1 MLTFNRS
8 VLLATLMIGTAA
20 SLAPGQVNEPA
31 AAQAKAPL
39 RLTQTIPLAHVEGGF
54 NHHSAD
60 GKLRRLF
67 ICATGNK
74 SVEVVDL
81 NTGKIIKSLPGDR
94 PSATCFAPDLNILC
108 VSRGKTIELYDAKS
122 FDRLVSLPM
131 PSGVDEL
138 QYDPRSKQL
147 LAGCMNAPNEGI
159 APVDL
164 VQRKVLDKIK
174 LPAPPQGFC
183 VEDDG
188 NRLFASTPRA
198 NQIAV
203 IDRKTSSSDAW
214 KLTDLQRN
222 YPVAYDVA
230 THRLFVGC
238 RKPAKL
244 LVLDTKS
251 GKPVESAAIGTDTDD
266 LAFDAANKR
275 IYVACGEGVISVV
288 QQDDADHYRS
298 IASVTSA
305 AGARNC
311 VFLPESGE
319 FCVTVP
325 QTDDGPA
332 KILVYKAATN
342 GT

>member
-1 MLTFNRS
+1 MVKYKYST
-8 VLLATLMIGTAA
+8 LLETLMIGLSA
-20 SLAPGQVNEPA
+20 SLASGEVNEPA
-31 AAQAKAPL
+31 AAPAETPL
-39 RLTQTIPLAHVEGGF
+39 RLIQTIPLPHVASGF

-60 GKLRRLF
+60 AKLRRLF

-81 NTGKIIKSLPGDR
+81 NSGKVIKSLPGDR

-108 VSRGKTIELYDAKS
+108 VSRGKNVELYDAKS
-122 FDRLVSLPM
+122 FDRLASLPM
-131 PSGVDEL
+131 PSGIDEL
-138 QYDPRSKQL
+138 QYDSRSKL
-147 LAGCMNAPNEGI
+147 LFAGCMNAPNEGI

-164 VQRKVLDKIK
+164 VQRKVLDELK

-183 VEDDG
+183 LEDDG
-188 NRLFASTPRA
+188 NRLFACTPRV
-198 NQIAV
+198 NQITV

-214 KLTDLQRN
+214 KLTDAKSN
-222 YPVAYDVA
+222 YPVAYDAA

-244 LVLDTKS
+244 FVLDTKS
-251 GKPVESAAIGTDTDD
+251 GKSVGSAAIGTDTDD

-275 IYVACGEGVISVV
+275 IYVACGEGVISVI
-288 QQDDADHYRS
+288 QQDDAGRYRN

-305 AGARNC
+305 TEGRNC

-325 QTDDGPA
+325 RSDDEPA
-332 KILVYKAATN
+332 KVLVYKVSARSP
-342 GT
+342 

>member
-1 MLTFNRS
+1 MPTFKRS
-8 VLLATLMIGTAA
+8 VLLATLMIGPAA
-20 SLAPGQVNEPA
+20 SLAPSQVNEPA
-31 AAQAKAPL
+31 AAQAKSPL

-122 FDRLVSLPM
+122 FERLVSLPM
-131 PSGVDEL
+131 PSGIDEL
-138 QYDPRSKQL
+138 QYDSRSKLL

-164 VQRKVLDKIK
+164 AQRKVLDEIR

-183 VEDDG
+183 LENDG

-198 NQIAV
+198 DQITV
-203 IDRKTSSSDAW
+203 IDQKTSSADAW
-214 KLTDLQRN
+214 KLTNVKGN
-222 YPVAYDVA
+222 YPVAYDSA

-238 RKPAKL
+238 RNPAKL
-244 LVLDTKS
+244 LVLNTKS
-251 GKPVESAAIGTDTDD
+251 GKPVENAAIGTDTDD

-275 IYVACGEGVISVV
+275 IYVACGDGVISVV

-319 FCVTVP
+319 FCVTAP
-325 QTDDGPA
+325 RSDDEPA
-332 KILVYKAATN
+332 KVLVYKVSARSP
-342 GT
+342 